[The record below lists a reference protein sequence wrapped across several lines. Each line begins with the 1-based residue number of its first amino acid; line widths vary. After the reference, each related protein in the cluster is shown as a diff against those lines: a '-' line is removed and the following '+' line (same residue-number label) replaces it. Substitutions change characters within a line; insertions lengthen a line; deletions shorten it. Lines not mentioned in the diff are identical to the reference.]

1 MRHLDENVLHH
12 LAAVVVHADVTGEG
26 LAEENVSE
34 SHRGTERYN
43 LQLYLTT
50 ILGGKKLL
58 QILKTGISFFYPK
71 FCGSVSISPSIKF
84 SAPLMVDGSSLMS

>member
-34 SHRGTERYN
+34 SHRGTERHN

-50 ILGGKKLL
+50 ILGKISCKFFKLASL
-58 QILKTGISFFYPK
+58 FFTQS
-71 FCGSVSISPSIKF
+71 SV
-84 SAPLMVDGSSLMS
+84 AV

>member
-34 SHRGTERYN
+34 SDRGMERHN

-50 ILGGKKLL
+50 ILG
-58 QILKTGISFFYPK
+58 KTLANSLNWHLFSFF
-71 FCGSVSISPSIKF
+71 FTQS
-84 SAPLMVDGSSLMS
+84 SAAA

>member
-1 MRHLDENVLHH
+1 MRHLDKNVLDH

-34 SHRGTERYN
+34 SHTGMERYN

-50 ILGGKKLL
+50 ILGE
-58 QILKTGISFFYPK
+58 KTLANYLNCHLFSYPK
-71 FCGSVSISPSIKF
+71 FWGSVSISPSIKF
-84 SAPLMVDGSSLMS
+84 SAPLIVDGSSLMS

>member
-50 ILGGKKLL
+50 ILGKKLL
-58 QILKTGISFFYPK
+58 QII
-71 FCGSVSISPSIKF
+71 
-84 SAPLMVDGSSLMS
+84 